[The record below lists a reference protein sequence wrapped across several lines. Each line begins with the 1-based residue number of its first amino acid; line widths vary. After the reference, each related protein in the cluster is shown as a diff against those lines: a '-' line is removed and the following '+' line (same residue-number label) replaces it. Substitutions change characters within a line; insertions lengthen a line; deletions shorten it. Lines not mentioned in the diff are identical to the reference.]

1 MSISAETVRVL
12 REQTGAGLMDCKK
25 ALQETA
31 GDLEKAKDYLRTKG
45 LAAAAKKSG
54 RKASEGLVGSY
65 IHMGGRLGVMVE
77 VNCETDFVA
86 RTSDFQNFVRD
97 LAMHVAGAPTVP
109 VAVRR
114 EEMDP
119 KLVEHEREIA
129 RAQAKEQGK
138 PEKIWD
144 KIVQGKVDKFYKDHC
159 LLEQVF
165 VKDPEG
171 RKTIQ
176 DLLTETISKLG
187 ENIVIRRFARFEL
200 GQKLGGESNGEASE

>member
-1 MSISAETVRVL
+1 MSISAENVRVL
-12 REQTGAGLMDCKK
+12 REQTGAGMMDCKK
-25 ALQETA
+25 ALQESG

-45 LAAAAKKSG
+45 LAAAAKKTG
-54 RKASEGLVGSY
+54 RKTSEGLVGSY

-77 VNCETDFVA
+77 VACETDFVA

-97 LAMHVAGAPTVP
+97 VAMHIAGAPTVP

-114 EEMDP
+114 EEIDH
-119 KLVEHEREIA
+119 KLVEHEKEIA

-144 KIVQGKVDKFYKDHC
+144 KIVEGKVDKFYKDHC

-171 RKTIQ
+171 RKSIQ
-176 DLLTETISKLG
+176 DLLTETITKLG
-187 ENIVIRRFARFEL
+187 
-200 GQKLGGESNGEASE
+200 

>member
-176 DLLTETISKLG
+176 DLLTEMISKLG